1 MKNNNII
8 IIREDDEVV
17 ACCVPLDGD
26 FVKET
31 AGIDLFFNR
40 QEEMESVGAL
50 YTKLHEEFSE
60 EADIQ
65 IVDPR
70 NQIYLIPKMINEG
83 IKNRISIGK
92 ILKAVFLFRVPAVFV
107 NGELLSSGK
116 KRFTSEFIAQIREK
130 IKQKRR

>member
-31 AGIDLFFNR
+31 AGIDLFLNR
-40 QEEMESVGAL
+40 QEEMESVGEL
-50 YTKLHEEFSE
+50 YTRLHDEFSNV
-60 EADIQ
+60 ADIQ

-70 NQIYLIPKMINEG
+70 NQIYLVPKMISEG
-83 IKNRISIGK
+83 LKNSIPIGK
-92 ILKAVFLFRVPAVFV
+92 ILKAAFLFRVPAVFV

-116 KRFTSEFIAQIREK
+116 KNFTKEFIAQIREK
-130 IKQKRR
+130 IMQKGR